1 MATLSSQKTT
11 MFYYS
16 FKTQIEHWEIT
27 LQNIL
32 ETLENLLQ
40 VQRQWIYLESIF
52 SSTTNDQDKQLL
64 GDLNKFSLVNQKISN
79 HMQRIHETKNVK
91 KSLCVEGFLQELQ
104 DLSRKLEES
113 QKILFQLLERKRKE
127 FQKTPQESTNTLRN
141 VLRELKRL
149 KLCQLRSQAGKTMK
163 DGR

>member
-16 FKTQIEHWEIT
+16 FKTPIEHWEIT

-104 DLSRKLEES
+104 DLSRKLEDS

-127 FQKTPQESTNTLRN
+127 F
-141 VLRELKRL
+141 
-149 KLCQLRSQAGKTMK
+149 
-163 DGR
+163 